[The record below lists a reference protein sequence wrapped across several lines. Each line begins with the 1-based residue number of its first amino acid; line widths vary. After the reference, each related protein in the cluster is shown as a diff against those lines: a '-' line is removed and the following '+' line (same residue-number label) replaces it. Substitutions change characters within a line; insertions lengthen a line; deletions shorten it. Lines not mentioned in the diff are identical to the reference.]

1 MTLST
6 KPPLAGKD
14 QFETYCP
21 LCRYP
26 GSRCMIA
33 FDPNRKTLRYECDK
47 CDYEFDV
54 PHRLPKA
61 MPTLEDDN
69 FRVFEDDV
77 HDADEES
84 LLAAEF
90 GGLGMRP
97 R

>member
-61 MPTLEDDN
+61 MPAL
-69 FRVFEDDV
+69 EDDV

-84 LLAAEF
+84 KLAHEF

>member
-1 MTLST
+1 M
-6 KPPLAGKD
+6 PPLAGKD

-54 PHRLPKA
+54 PHRLPKMTLA
-61 MPTLEDDN
+61 LEDENAGDDN
-69 FRVFEDDV
+69 GFYGTYAFYDPDGGGD
-77 HDADEES
+77 HD
-84 LLAAEF
+84 
-90 GGLGMRP
+90 
-97 R
+97 